1 MTTSMTTA
9 VTSLD
14 DLLALAD
21 RVVALVRAHPGPTV
35 AGSDADAA
43 TGSDAD
49 ADAAASAAP
58 GPDADADA
66 DAAEGSGSDTEVEAN
81 VRVTRARHGLTR
93 FANSFIHQHVGEDTV
108 TVSLTV
114 AVGGRTSSASSTRIA
129 DDELARLVDTALAAA
144 ALQPVDPLWPGATP
158 PAELGFTGQYD
169 DATAEA
175 TPDERAAGVESFV
188 SAGPEL
194 RAAGYLDNAASWVA
208 FASTAGQRVAGA
220 TTRATL
226 DGIHQTETSAGSAHQ
241 TSIRLS
247 DLVGRTAGALAAD
260 RARRSAGFTDL
271 EPGIYPVVLGPEAV
285 ATILSFLAIYGF
297 NAKAYL
303 DGASF
308 VELGARPFDPAISV
322 WQDPT
327 DPRAIGL
334 PFDAEG
340 TPRTRYALIEHGVT
354 PSLAHDRR
362 TAKRAGATST
372 GDALPDAAAFG
383 AVPTTVV
390 MDAGDTPASRLL
402 AGIERGLLVTQFH
415 YVRALEPKT
424 VTATGLT
431 RNGTFLIED
440 GEVAG
445 AVGNLRFTQ
454 SFVGALAPGRVLGV
468 GNDQRYADGEF
479 GAGMVIAPSL
489 ALASWNFTG
498 GAKG

>member
-1 MTTSMTTA
+1 MTSSMATA
-9 VTSLD
+9 VASLD

-21 RVVALVRAHPGPTV
+21 RVVELVRAHPRPS
-35 AGSDADAA
+35 SD
-43 TGSDAD
+43 S
-49 ADAAASAAP
+49 
-58 GPDADADA
+58 
-66 DAAEGSGSDTEVEAN
+66 EVEAN
-81 VRVTRARHGLTR
+81 VRVTRTRHGLTR

-108 TVSLTV
+108 SVALTV
-114 AVGGRTSSASSTRIA
+114 AVGGRTSTASSTRIA
-129 DDELARLVDTALAAA
+129 DAELAELVATAIAAA
-144 ALQPVDPLWPGATP
+144 VLQPVDPLWPGATP
-158 PAELGFTGQYD
+158 PGAPHFHGQHD

-175 TPDERAAGVESFV
+175 MPDQRAVGVETFV
-188 SAGPEL
+188 AAGPEL
-194 RAAGYLDNAASWVA
+194 LAAGYLDTDATWVA

-226 DGIHQTETSAGSAHQ
+226 DGIHQTPTSAGSAHQ
-241 TSIRLS
+241 TAVRLS
-247 DLVGRTAGALAAD
+247 DLEAAAAGALAAD
-260 RARRSAGFTDL
+260 RARRSARFSDL
-271 EPGIYPVVLGPEAV
+271 EPGAYPVVLGPEAV
-285 ATILSFLAIYGF
+285 ATILLFLAVYGF

-308 VELGARPFDPAISV
+308 VELGARPFDPALSV

-340 TPRTRYALIEHGVT
+340 TPRSRYALIDHGQT
-354 PSLAHDRR
+354 PCLAHDRR
-362 TAKRAGATST
+362 TAKRAGTTST
-372 GDALPDAAAFG
+372 GDALPGAEAFG
-383 AVPTTVV
+383 AVPSNLV
-390 MDAGDTPASRLL
+390 MTAGATPPGELV

-415 YVRALEPKT
+415 YVRTLEPKT

-440 GEVAG
+440 GEVVG

-454 SFVGALAPGRVLGV
+454 SFVGALAPGLVRAV
-468 GNDQRYADGEF
+468 GDDQRYADAEF
-479 GAGMVIAPSL
+479 GPGLVIAPSL

>member
-43 TGSDAD
+43 TGSDVDAD

-66 DAAEGSGSDTEVEAN
+66 DEGSGSDTEVEAN

-188 SAGPEL
+188 AAGPEL

-226 DGIHQTETSAGSAHQ
+226 DGIH
-241 TSIRLS
+241 
-247 DLVGRTAGALAAD
+247 
-260 RARRSAGFTDL
+260 
-271 EPGIYPVVLGPEAV
+271 
-285 ATILSFLAIYGF
+285 
-297 NAKAYL
+297 
-303 DGASF
+303 
-308 VELGARPFDPAISV
+308 
-322 WQDPT
+322 
-327 DPRAIGL
+327 
-334 PFDAEG
+334 
-340 TPRTRYALIEHGVT
+340 
-354 PSLAHDRR
+354 
-362 TAKRAGATST
+362 
-372 GDALPDAAAFG
+372 
-383 AVPTTVV
+383 
-390 MDAGDTPASRLL
+390 
-402 AGIERGLLVTQFH
+402 
-415 YVRALEPKT
+415 
-424 VTATGLT
+424 
-431 RNGTFLIED
+431 
-440 GEVAG
+440 
-445 AVGNLRFTQ
+445 
-454 SFVGALAPGRVLGV
+454 
-468 GNDQRYADGEF
+468 
-479 GAGMVIAPSL
+479 
-489 ALASWNFTG
+489 
-498 GAKG
+498 